1 VIDSG
6 RAECPENVV
15 SEPHIPAPDEQAIP
29 SAENLFKAAL
39 LPGTILASFFV
50 AQAGTV
56 AIEANL
62 PGWTGAM
69 GKWIFV
75 ALLGVWNCVLLTGMG
90 VLAHDAVHRALS
102 RNPFCNELVGGLL
115 SALALLPFCANRQFH
130 LTHHSYA
137 HQPGLDPEN
146 EMHDHP
152 FWYALSV
159 GSVIALGVQYR
170 NLLRGLL
177 RIREPGYAARA
188 AKDLLSLAVAASFYF
203 VWVPALGLSLAYTVV
218 PMLLALLP
226 VFAWRAL
233 SDHYGVPPAAS
244 AAARREIFDTNP
256 DRWEE
261 DVAKRR
267 REVSGW
273 VVLTSPWLEWLWSH
287 VNYHE
292 VHHKYPWLS
301 HAHLKAAFE
310 ATRDS
315 QPYLIVEGYWRSLV
329 YLSRSKYYGTRER
342 TQAFLTTGG

>member
-1 VIDSG
+1 M
-6 RAECPENVV
+6 
-15 SEPHIPAPDEQAIP
+15 IP

-39 LPGTILASFFV
+39 LPAAILASFFTV
-50 AQAGTV
+50 QTGAV
-56 AIEANL
+56 AIEASL
-62 PGWTGAM
+62 PGWTGAT
-69 GKWIFV
+69 GKWMFV

-90 VLAHDAVHRALS
+90 VLAHDAVHRVLF
-102 RNPFCNELVGGLL
+102 RNPFCNELAGGLL

-137 HQPGLDPEN
+137 HQPGLDPED

-159 GSVIALGVQYR
+159 GSAIALGVQYR
-170 NLLRGLL
+170 NLLRGVL
-177 RIREPGYAARA
+177 RFRESGHAARA

-203 VWVPALGLSLAYTVV
+203 VCVPALGLSLAYTVV

-233 SDHYGVPPAAS
+233 SDHYGVPAATS
-244 AAARREIFDTNP
+244 AAARREVYDTEP
-256 DRWEE
+256 ERWEE
-261 DVAKRR
+261 DVARRR

-315 QPYLIVEGYWRSLV
+315 QPYVVVKGYWRSLAN
-329 YLSRSKYYGTRER
+329 LSRSKYYGTRER
-342 TQAFLTTGG
+342 AQGFLTGG